1 MHALIYWV
9 RISTVILRDV
19 TMVAF
24 SLSPTL
30 ICPVDSNRFSPTFSG
45 NPIYSISQLY
55 SSSVWQSPFYNGYK
69 NKSHLIIGLGVQ
81 CVWSKTDF
89 LPSFSFPSSF
99 PPSSSLP
106 ILSPPSFPLCCS
118 YPWRLRLALSRSMSL
133 RRRSRTVRR
142 RRVRSH
148 PQVTG
153 RWRGWVCRPWWRSLG
168 TCLPWTWGA
177 PSCTLACRSTCRPS
191 RTLPSPAVSERAAKS
206 TWPWGFQTTVIR
218 ATRLVASVTSVNQ
231 SLWPVSKLWSRSK
244 LPCIF
249 LFTWLVLW
257 TLSSYIRSFIT
268 NSFLF
273 LDCFL
278 LLLEQ
283 SIFFWKTI
291 KHIQRYNTCCST
303 EMFFSP
309 YEHNVLE
316 TFLLHGS
323 HGCH

>member
-153 RWRGWVCRPWWRSLG
+153 RWRGWVCRPWWRALG

-206 TWPWGFQTTVIR
+206 TWPWGCQTSTGQTTVIR
-218 ATRLVASVTSVNQ
+218 ANRLVQLCVGHSVASVNQ
-231 SLWPVSKLWSRSK
+231 SFWPVSKLWSCSM

-249 LFTWLVLW
+249 LLTSLVLW
-257 TLSSYIRSFIT
+257 TQATLD
-268 NSFLF
+268 NSVL
-273 LDCFL
+273 
-278 LLLEQ
+278 
-283 SIFFWKTI
+283 IFFVTI
-291 KHIQRYNTCCST
+291 H
-303 EMFFSP
+303 
-309 YEHNVLE
+309 
-316 TFLLHGS
+316 FLLHTFFFKR
-323 HGCH
+323 CMNIMY